1 MEPAQSSLV
10 VVMPEV
16 EQAVGPVR
24 AALGAA
30 ASGGVSLHVTVLY
43 PFLPPARIDDGVL
56 SAIGDVVAAVP
67 RFDVTFKRLGWFGEA
82 AVWLAPEPD
91 LPFRRLTTAL
101 WRRFPETPPYGG
113 AHLDSTPH
121 LTIRHDVSRPLLERT
136 AEAVSALLPIQ
147 AAVASVRLVSRS
159 AGTRS
164 WHTVTDF
171 PLGEAV

>member
-91 LPFRRLTTAL
+91 LPFRRLTAAL

-164 WHTVTDF
+164 WHTVREF
-171 PLGEAV
+171 PLGE